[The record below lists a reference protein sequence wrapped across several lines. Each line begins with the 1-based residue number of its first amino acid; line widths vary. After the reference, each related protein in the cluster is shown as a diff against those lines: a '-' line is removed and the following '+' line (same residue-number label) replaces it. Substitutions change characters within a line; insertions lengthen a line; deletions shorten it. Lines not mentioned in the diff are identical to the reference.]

1 VKLALVAVPVLL
13 IVGVVGLGLAGVV
26 QIPGLTPAKKS
37 LKKASAVYED
47 KDDKKLAA
55 NLGSKKPIARN
66 SEPPKAKPKLVA
78 KTTDP
83 EQGAEALA
91 AVWNEMKVPEL
102 ASITKTWSEA
112 DLAKV
117 LMHMDTDKV
126 AKFLA
131 GLVKGDPTAKITPN
145 PTRASNLSKKL
156 QALSS
161 VIPSEDAGS

>member
-1 VKLALVAVPVLL
+1 VKLALVAVPVVL

-37 LKKASAVYED
+37 LKKASEMYVD
-47 KDDKKLAA
+47 KDDKGLATKPGNKTVVA
-55 NLGSKKPIARN
+55 KKP
-66 SEPPKAKPKLVA
+66 EPIRAKPKVVP

-102 ASITKTWSEA
+102 TSITKTWSEA
-112 DLAKV
+112 ELAKV
-117 LMHMDTDKV
+117 LMYMETDKV

-131 GLVKGDPTAKITPN
+131 GLVKGDPSAKITPN

-156 QALSS
+156 QALGS
-161 VIPSEDAGS
+161 VLQSADANP